1 MKNPPRYSNIS
12 HRLTCM
18 IAFINVDYIWNS
30 RFWMNFA
37 LNKHQK
43 LWFLVCATRGYTFCG
58 MRGYG
63 IISQRMIFQWNTCM
77 TTIWYKIQ
85 LITFGVFHPKTTV
98 SDVIRGTFKFDNF
111 YFNKYICSHVKLMFV
126 NVFSLFR
133 NYLPSKKAWPF
144 IWTILNPHHPGML
157 CTKFCWNLHSDSWED
172 ENVKSLRQRR
182 RSTDKLFCNRH
193 CSTLNRV

>member
-1 MKNPPRYSNIS
+1 
-12 HRLTCM
+12 M

-133 NYLPSKKAWPF
+133 NYLPSKKSVALHLNNLESPSPRYALYQVLLKFAQWF
-144 IWTILNPHHPGML
+144 MRRWKCEKFTTTTTVNGQIILQP
-157 CTKFCWNLHSDSWED
+157 
-172 ENVKSLRQRR
+172 SL
-182 RSTDKLFCNRH
+182 
-193 CSTLNRV
+193 

>member
-1 MKNPPRYSNIS
+1 M
-12 HRLTCM
+12 
-18 IAFINVDYIWNS
+18 DYIRHS

-77 TTIWYKIQ
+77 TTIWYKIH
-85 LITFGVFHPKTTV
+85 LITFGVYLMQNSLKKTTM

-111 YFNKYICSHVKLMFV
+111 YFNKYICSYVKLCSSMYFRYFV
-126 NVFSLFR
+126 IIFPRKKRRGPSFEQTWIPITQACFVPSFVEIGPVIHEKMKMWKVYDNDDGQR
-133 NYLPSKKAWPF
+133 TNYFATV
-144 IWTILNPHHPGML
+144 IVVH
-157 CTKFCWNLHSDSWED
+157 
-172 ENVKSLRQRR
+172 
-182 RSTDKLFCNRH
+182 
-193 CSTLNRV
+193 